1 MAKKYWKCQACGKV
15 FEAAEKPNKC
25 PLCGDEDNPK
35 FEEASAPVKAEP
47 AAPIAA
53 KPKPKRGKH

>member
-1 MAKKYWKCQACGKV
+1 MAKKYYQCQACGKV
-15 FEAAEKPNKC
+15 FEAADKPNKC

-35 FEEASAPVKAEP
+35 FEETSAPLKVE

-53 KPKPKRGKH
+53 GKPRAKRGKH